1 MALTPSEWDAIQ
13 ERAVNPFRSNESN
26 AVNRLTRIITL
37 GDNVILKDKNLESI
51 DYKTIKILANSYVKD
66 DVYIQFDNDVN
77 IDFTDEGNYYSLT
90 DRGMNRPG
98 TYYLTLHYVYN
109 ESIPN
114 PIATFKILKNEEELT
129 EQFILLCECKVVYN
143 HADSRYEILSFDTK
157 KAPYVNVQ
165 NLRENISNEFLSLLN
180 FCSGNELRYEALE
193 KRVKRLEVI
202 IENNLDVNIIEEGVE
217 E

>member
-13 ERAVNPFRSNESN
+13 QRAVNPFRSNESN

-37 GDNVILKDKNLESI
+37 GQDAILKDNNIESI
-51 DYKTIKILANSYVKD
+51 DFKTIEVIANSYIKD
-66 DVYIQFDNDVN
+66 DVYIQFDDNVA

-90 DRGMNRPG
+90 DKGMNRPG
-98 TYYLTLHYVYN
+98 VYYLVLHYVYN

-114 PIATFKILKNEEELT
+114 PIATIKILKNEEELT
-129 EQFILLCECKVVYN
+129 EQFILLAKCNVVFN
-143 HADSRYEILSFDTK
+143 HTDHRYEILSFDCSDC
-157 KAPYVNVQ
+157 PYVNVN
-165 NLRENISNEFLSLLN
+165 NLKENIRNEFLSLLN

-193 KRVKRLEVI
+193 KRVTRLEILHGLRPDIVP
-202 IENNLDVNIIEEGVE
+202 EEGDE